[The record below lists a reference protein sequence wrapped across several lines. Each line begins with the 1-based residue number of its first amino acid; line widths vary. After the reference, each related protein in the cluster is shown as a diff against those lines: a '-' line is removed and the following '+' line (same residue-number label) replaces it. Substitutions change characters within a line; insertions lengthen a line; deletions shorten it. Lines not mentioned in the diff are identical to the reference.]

1 MAGFFGMEILLYFR
15 IYMRGGGQ
23 QFVVSLQVL
32 VWLLSTYD
40 INSSVI
46 DSDCILVLLS
56 IKFYTK
62 EGKFFRHFLDGVKK
76 VKHYHAVVFFI
87 PQEIKIQLN
96 ALIISTKILS
106 SRVLIMV
113 ET

>member
-46 DSDCILVLLS
+46 DSDCILVL
-56 IKFYTK
+56 
-62 EGKFFRHFLDGVKK
+62 
-76 VKHYHAVVFFI
+76 
-87 PQEIKIQLN
+87 
-96 ALIISTKILS
+96 
-106 SRVLIMV
+106 
-113 ET
+113 

>member
-1 MAGFFGMEILLYFR
+1 MEVDTWNTLTKLICHKIYLRIERMAGFFGMEILLYFR

-40 INSSVI
+40 SNSSVI

-56 IKFYTK
+56 IKF
-62 EGKFFRHFLDGVKK
+62 
-76 VKHYHAVVFFI
+76 
-87 PQEIKIQLN
+87 
-96 ALIISTKILS
+96 LS
-106 SRVLIMV
+106 
-113 ET
+113 ED